1 MNHNAFSVH
10 LLIHRSV
17 SHVIFCVWALTMD
30 HNVLSIY
37 LSIHLLVSQVIFER
51 LGVDRGQQ
59 CLVGPPVGP
68 PVGKSGHF
76 QRLGLDPGPQ
86 RLVGP
91 PVGKSGHF
99 QRLGFDHGQNAL
111 SVHLLVHL
119 LISQVIFS
127 VCALTVI
134 HSATSVRRTSGKSG
148 HLQRLGVDPGL
159 QRLVGPPSCR

>member
-1 MNHNAFSVH
+1 MSVH
-10 LLIHRSV
+10 LLV
-17 SHVIFCVWALTMD
+17 SQVIFSVWALTMD
-30 HNVLSIY
+30 HNVLSVH
-37 LSIHLLVSQVIFER
+37 LLVHLLVSQVIFER
-51 LGVDRGQQ
+51 LGVDHGQQ
-59 CLVGPPVGP
+59 CLVGP

-76 QRLGLDPGPQ
+76 QHLGVDPGPQ

-99 QRLGFDHGQNAL
+99 QRLGVDHGQNAL

-127 VCALTVI
+127 VWALTVT

>member
-1 MNHNAFSVH
+1 MSVHLLVSQVIFSVWALTMDHNALSVH
-10 LLIHRSV
+10 LLIRRSV

-30 HNVLSIY
+30 HNVLSVH
-37 LSIHLLVSQVIFER
+37 LLVHLLVSRVIFER

-76 QRLGLDPGPQ
+76 QHLGVDPGPQ

-99 QRLGFDHGQNAL
+99 QRLGVDNGQNAL

-119 LISQVIFS
+119 LISHVIFS
-127 VCALTVI
+127 VWALTVT
-134 HSATSVRRTSGKSG
+134 HSATSVRRT
-148 HLQRLGVDPGL
+148 
-159 QRLVGPPSCR
+159 